1 MEKKKD
7 GKKGK
12 KKKKKGPDEK
22 IILEENI
29 FPRGKFWK
37 IFLEYFPRINCSLDP

>member
-1 MEKKKD
+1 MEKKD

-22 IILEENI
+22 IILEENS
-29 FPRGKFWK
+29 GKFSLN
-37 IFLEYFPRINCSLDP
+37 IFRGLIAR